1 MAKNFSLPKIYQKI
15 HKHLGVW
22 SIPLVSTIIFL
33 PLFLTYGLSSKSDS
47 DRSGE
52 NAPVLSLE
60 KTPPTTEINN
70 KSNSSSSVVTEKPV
84 TSPSATPQESKE
96 EKLKE
101 KNTPSSS
108 PTSSARTA
116 SQKQSQKQQT
126 QKPKTTAKTTQQP
139 QKSLLPADPSYKP
152 PQLEIKVALL
162 KDAANAVIG
171 TSTNASLQDRNGR
184 VIKKVAA
191 NQGMTVYPKEAA
203 LSVGASELPYAVWV
217 QPEANGFVYV
227 GDRWYRGKL
236 LLVSQGN
243 SLLAINYVNLE
254 DYLYSVVGS
263 EMHANAPI
271 EALKAQAIAARS
283 YALVHMIRPAS
294 EWYNLGATQRWQA
307 YKGVANEYNTTHRAV
322 NETTGQILSHN
333 GGIVESLYAATEEIV
348 SRVHRGAGMSQ
359 TGAYDLAL
367 QGYDYQ
373 QILDRYYPGVS
384 LARIAPQK

>member
-1 MAKNFSLPKIYQKI
+1 MAKNFRLLKIPEKIYKN
-15 HKHLGVW
+15 LGVW
-22 SIPLVSTIIFL
+22 SIPLVSTVVFL
-33 PLFLTYGLSSKSDS
+33 PLFFTYGMLSKSEG
-47 DRSGE
+47 DRFKE

-60 KTPPTTEINN
+60 KTPPTTQVNT
-70 KSNSSSSVVTEKPV
+70 KSDTTSSVVTEKPV
-84 TSPSATPQESKE
+84 TSPSEKLQESK
-96 EKLKE
+96 KE
-101 KNTPSSS
+101 KPKDNKSSS
-108 PTSSARTA
+108 SLSKNSQRQALPKDDRTS
-116 SQKQSQKQQT
+116 SQKQSQKQQ
-126 QKPKTTAKTTQQP
+126 TQQP

-162 KDAANAVIG
+162 RDAANAVIG
-171 TSTNASLQDRNGR
+171 TSTNASLQDRNGK

-191 NQGMTVYPKEAA
+191 NQGMTVYPKGAA
-203 LSVGASELPYAVWV
+203 LSVGTSELPYAVWV

-227 GDRWYRGKL
+227 GDRWYRGKV
-236 LLVSQGN
+236 LLVSQGD
-243 SLLAINYVNLE
+243 SLLAINYINLE
-254 DYLYSVVGS
+254 EYLYSVVGS

-307 YKGVANEYNTTHRAV
+307 YKGIANEYNTTHRAV

-373 QILDRYYPGVS
+373 QILGKYYPGVS